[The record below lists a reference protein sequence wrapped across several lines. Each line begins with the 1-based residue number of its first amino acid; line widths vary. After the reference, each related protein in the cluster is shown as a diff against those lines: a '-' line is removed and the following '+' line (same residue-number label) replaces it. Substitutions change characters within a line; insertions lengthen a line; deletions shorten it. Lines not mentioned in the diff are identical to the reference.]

1 MRVSVLDNIDAVP
14 AAQWNAL
21 AGDQFPFLRHEF
33 LAALEH
39 TGCVG
44 ERFGWIPNHLIA
56 HDDNGNLV
64 GAVPLY
70 QKFNSYGE
78 FVFDW
83 SWAEAYQKAGL
94 AYYPKLVA
102 AAPYTPA
109 TGPRLLVKESPQR
122 KQIADALIA
131 MALDLS
137 HRHEFSSLH
146 WLFTSQED
154 TGRLEQHGL
163 LRRTGYQ
170 FHWRNQGYRDFDH
183 FLACLKSEKR
193 KKLQRERRHV
203 REANLKLQVIHGNDA
218 TEFELETMDHFYQS
232 IYQRKWGFPTLNL
245 AFFQE
250 IAATMGES
258 LVIVLAYDNNQ
269 PVAGAFNLRG
279 RDTLYGRYWGCR
291 SNYHSLHFEACY
303 YQGIEY
309 CIRQGLQ
316 RFEPGAQGEHKI
328 SRGFLPTPTWSAH
341 WIADDRFRMAIG
353 NFLDHE
359 SAAVHENIQ
368 QLTSHSPY
376 KQTGATSPALGS
388 PAKVLLP

>member
-1 MRVSVLDNIDAVP
+1 MRVSVLDSIDAVP
-14 AAQWNAL
+14 ATQWNTL

-122 KQIADALIA
+122 EQIADALIA

-154 TGRLEQHGL
+154 TGQLEQHGL

-170 FHWRNQGYRDFDH
+170 FHWQNQGYRDFDH
-183 FLACLKSEKR
+183 FLAGLRSEKR
-193 KKLQRERRHV
+193 KKL
-203 REANLKLQVIHGNDA
+203 
-218 TEFELETMDHFYQS
+218 
-232 IYQRKWGFPTLNL
+232 
-245 AFFQE
+245 
-250 IAATMGES
+250 
-258 LVIVLAYDNNQ
+258 
-269 PVAGAFNLRG
+269 
-279 RDTLYGRYWGCR
+279 
-291 SNYHSLHFEACY
+291 
-303 YQGIEY
+303 
-309 CIRQGLQ
+309 
-316 RFEPGAQGEHKI
+316 
-328 SRGFLPTPTWSAH
+328 
-341 WIADDRFRMAIG
+341 
-353 NFLDHE
+353 
-359 SAAVHENIQ
+359 
-368 QLTSHSPY
+368 
-376 KQTGATSPALGS
+376 
-388 PAKVLLP
+388 